1 MKKPNREAVKKK
13 LAAEG
18 FPFRDELAP
27 VLEPLITEFHG
38 ESRNR
43 IYPPE
48 VVAFTMIASVFSR
61 DDTLRSAV
69 ARNNA
74 SRAAMGLPPASMSTA
89 AISEARSRLHPE
101 VLVRATRAL
110 SARLGLAAPDADLWG
125 GMMPYVIDGT
135 TLTAADSAA
144 NQAAFPQLAS
154 QITGVGM
161 PIMRVVVIQSLTTG
175 MICDLAT
182 APFAGKGTGEM
193 ALAREVV
200 SAIKSDAILL
210 GDCYFPSFFFL
221 ADLRRR
227 GIHGV
232 FPMHAARDVDFR
244 RGEQIGSL
252 DHVVA
257 WKKPQRPAWMTPEEY
272 AEYPD
277 EITLRELEVHEK
289 KRGRERLVIVTTLT
303 DSASF
308 PKNVVGRMYRK
319 RWNIELALRDLKDT
333 FGLNHI
339 NANTPEMIAKI
350 IWAHA
355 LAYNVLRWHMLNA
368 CQLYETNMENVSVT
382 AATVV
387 FTANA
392 LLILASTPAQR
403 PALFASIYFQLVQVP
418 VGLRPGRTEPR
429 AIKRRPKPRLRL
441 QEPRSAWQARQSA

>member
-1 MKKPNREAVKKK
+1 MWKKK
-13 LAAEG
+13 LAAQG

-27 VLEPLITEFHG
+27 ILEPLIAEFHS
-38 ESRNR
+38 EARNR

-74 SRAAMGLPPASMSTA
+74 SRAALGLPPASMSTA
-89 AISEARSRLHPE
+89 AISEARARLHPE

-110 SARLGLAAPDADLWG
+110 SARFGLAAPGAVLWRG
-125 GMMPYVIDGT
+125 LMRYVIDGT

-144 NQAAFPQLAS
+144 NQAEFPQLAS
-154 QITGVGM
+154 QIPGVGM
-161 PIMRVVVIQSLTTG
+161 PILRVVAVQSLTTG

-200 SAIKSDAILL
+200 PTIESDAILL

-221 ADLRRR
+221 ADLLRR

-244 RGEQIGSL
+244 RGDQVGSR
-252 DHVVA
+252 DHIVA
-257 WKKPQRPAWMTPEEY
+257 WMKPQRPNWMTPDEY
-272 AEYPD
+272 DEYPD

-289 KRGRERLVIVTTLT
+289 KHGRERLVIVTTLVDFT
-303 DSASF
+303 LF
-308 PKNVVGRMYRK
+308 PKSAIGRMYRK

-333 FGLNHI
+333 FGLDHI
-339 NANTPEMIAKI
+339 NANTPEMIVKI

-368 CQLYETNMENVSVT
+368 CKLFETEMENASVT
-382 AATVV
+382 AAAVV
-387 FTANA
+387 ITANA
-392 LLILASTPAQR
+392 LLIFASTPAQR
-403 PALFASIYFQLVQVP
+403 PALFASIYFQIVQVP
-418 VGLRPGRTEPR
+418 VGLRPGRAEPR

-441 QEPRSAWQARQSA
+441 QEPRSAWRARQSA

>member
-1 MKKPNREAVKKK
+1 MKKPNREDVKKK

-154 QITGVGM
+154 QI
-161 PIMRVVVIQSLTTG
+161 
-175 MICDLAT
+175 
-182 APFAGKGTGEM
+182 
-193 ALAREVV
+193 
-200 SAIKSDAILL
+200 
-210 GDCYFPSFFFL
+210 
-221 ADLRRR
+221 
-227 GIHGV
+227 
-232 FPMHAARDVDFR
+232 

-333 FGLNHI
+333 FGLDHI
-339 NANTPEMIAKI
+339 NANTPEMIVKI

-368 CQLYETNMENVSVT
+368 CKLFETEMENASVT
-382 AATVV
+382 AAAVV
-387 FTANA
+387 ITANA
-392 LLILASTPAQR
+392 LLIFASTPAQR
-403 PALFASIYFQLVQVP
+403 PALFASI
-418 VGLRPGRTEPR
+418 
-429 AIKRRPKPRLRL
+429 
-441 QEPRSAWQARQSA
+441 